1 MIIIR
6 AAERCWRSGKV
17 VFVVVNI
24 KYILVILTMRV
35 ALLQYPIAW
44 ADKETN
50 LRMAEERIAALAG
63 KADVAVLPEM
73 FATGFCTDH
82 PELAETMDGE
92 IIHRLQAAA
101 DQSGVAIVSSFI
113 CSPIANTPSPI
124 ANNPSPHR
132 LTNRGFLIKPSPIT
146 NSPQGVQYPIGGTP
160 SNSPSPIAN
169 NPSPIAIQDKRHLY
183 AHGGEDLFF
192 QPAEERCIFEY
203 KGVKILLLVCYD
215 LRFPVWA
222 RNQSGSDYDIIL
234 VVANW
239 PDIRIQYWDALIA
252 ARATEN
258 QCYIAAV
265 NCVGDDGMGLHYN
278 GHSVAYDT
286 RLQPIVSFADDEEGT
301 KIAEFD
307 IAKLHHFREVLPLW
321 KDVDHFEL
329 KK

>member
-1 MIIIR
+1 
-6 AAERCWRSGKV
+6 
-17 VFVVVNI
+17 
-24 KYILVILTMRV
+24 MRV

-50 LRMAEERIAALAG
+50 LRLAEEHIAALAG

-82 PELAETMDGE
+82 PELAETMNGN
-92 IIHRLQAAA
+92 IIRRLQAAA

-113 CSPIANTPSPI
+113 CLPSPIANTQSPI
-124 ANNPSPHR
+124 AK
-132 LTNRGFLIKPSPIT
+132 LVNRGFMIKPHAPIE
-146 NSPQGVQYPIGGTP
+146 V
-160 SNSPSPIAN
+160 
-169 NPSPIAIQDKRHLY
+169 QDKRHLY

-192 QPAEERCIFEY
+192 QRAEERRIFEY

-239 PDIRIQYWDALIA
+239 PEVRIQYWDALIA

-265 NCVGDDGMGLHYN
+265 NMIGTDDKGLNYN
-278 GHSVAYDT
+278 GHSIAYDT
-286 RLQPIVSFADDEEGT
+286 RLQPIVSFADNEQGT
-301 KIAEFD
+301 QIAEFD
-307 IAKLHHFREVLPLW
+307 IDKLHHFRQVLPLW
-321 KDVDHFEL
+321 KDVDNFEL
-329 KK
+329 HTTIRS

>member
-1 MIIIR
+1 MVM
-6 AAERCWRSGKV
+6 KT
-17 VFVVVNI
+17 
-24 KYILVILTMRV
+24 KT

-50 LRMAEERIAALAG
+50 LRLAEQRIAALAG

-82 PELAETMDGE
+82 PELAETMDGD
-92 IIHRLQAAA
+92 IIRRLQAVA
-101 DQSGVAIVSSFI
+101 DRNGIAIVSSFI
-113 CSPIANTPSPI
+113 CWSQEPGTRSQDNV
-124 ANNPSPHR
+124 R
-132 LTNRGFLIKPSPIT
+132 LVNRGFMIKPNAPIE
-146 NSPQGVQYPIGGTP
+146 
-160 SNSPSPIAN
+160 
-169 NPSPIAIQDKRHLY
+169 IQDKRHLY
-183 AHGGEDLFF
+183 AHGGEDKFF
-192 QPAEERCIFEY
+192 QPAQKRHIFEY

-222 RNQSGSDYDIIL
+222 RNQSGYDYDILL

-307 IAKLHHFREVLPLW
+307 IDKLHHFREVLPLW
-321 KDVDHFEL
+321 KDIDNFTL
-329 KK
+329 QS

>member
-1 MIIIR
+1 M
-6 AAERCWRSGKV
+6 K
-17 VFVVVNI
+17 
-24 KYILVILTMRV
+24 V

-50 LRMAEERIAALAG
+50 LRLAEQRIAALAG

-82 PELAETMDGE
+82 PELAETMNGD
-92 IIHRLQAAA
+92 IVRRLQAAA

-113 CSPIANTPSPI
+113 CVPDNRYPISDNRYPI
-124 ANNPSPHR
+124 SDVR
-132 LTNRGFLIKPSPIT
+132 VKLVNRGFMIKPHQKPIT
-146 NSPQGVQYPIGGTP
+146 DSEASDNRYPIE
-160 SNSPSPIAN
+160 
-169 NPSPIAIQDKRHLY
+169 IQDKRHLY

-203 KGVKILLLVCYD
+203 QGVKILLLVCYD

-301 KIAEFD
+301 KIADFD

>member
-1 MIIIR
+1 MKI
-6 AAERCWRSGKV
+6 
-17 VFVVVNI
+17 
-24 KYILVILTMRV
+24 
-35 ALLQYPIAW
+35 ALLQYSIAW

-50 LRMAEERIAALAG
+50 LRLAEEHIAALAG

-92 IIHRLQAAA
+92 IIRRLQAAA
-101 DQSGVAIVSSFI
+101 NHSGVAIVSSFI
-113 CSPIANTPSPI
+113 CVPDNRYPISDTRYPFSDIRSPLPDNRYPI
-124 ANNPSPHR
+124 SDVQAK
-132 LTNRGFLIKPSPIT
+132 LCNRGFMIT
-146 NSPQGVQYPIGGTP
+146 PIGGTP
-160 SNSPSPIAN
+160 SNSKASDNRYPIE
-169 NPSPIAIQDKRHLY
+169 IQDKRHLY

-192 QPAEERCIFEY
+192 QPAQKRHIFEY
-203 KGVKILLLVCYD
+203 KGVKFLLLVCYD

-222 RNQSGSDYDIIL
+222 RNQSGYDYDILL

-286 RLQPIVSFADDEEGT
+286 RLQPIVSFADDEEST
-301 KIAEFD
+301 KIADFD
-307 IAKLHHFREVLPLW
+307 IAALHHFREVLPLW

>member
-1 MIIIR
+1 MKI
-6 AAERCWRSGKV
+6 
-17 VFVVVNI
+17 
-24 KYILVILTMRV
+24 

-50 LRMAEERIAALAG
+50 LRLAEEHIAALAD

-82 PELAETMDGE
+82 PELAETMDGN
-92 IIHRLQAAA
+92 IIRRLQAAA
-101 DQSGVAIVSSFI
+101 DQSGVAVVGSFI
-113 CSPIANTPSPI
+113 CWSQEPGTRSQDNV
-124 ANNPSPHR
+124 R
-132 LTNRGFLIKPSPIT
+132 LVNRGFMIKPNAPIE
-146 NSPQGVQYPIGGTP
+146 
-160 SNSPSPIAN
+160 
-169 NPSPIAIQDKRHLY
+169 IQDKRHLY
-183 AHGGEDLFF
+183 AHGGEDKFF
-192 QPAEERCIFEY
+192 RHAQKRHIFEY

-222 RNQSGSDYDIIL
+222 RNQSGNDYDIIL

-307 IAKLHHFREVLPLW
+307 IDKLHHFREVLPLW
-321 KDVDHFEL
+321 KDVDNFTL
-329 KK
+329 Q

>member
-1 MIIIR
+1 
-6 AAERCWRSGKV
+6 
-17 VFVVVNI
+17 
-24 KYILVILTMRV
+24 MRV

-50 LRMAEERIAALAG
+50 LHLAEERIAALAG

-82 PELAETMDGE
+82 PELAETMDGD
-92 IIHRLQAAA
+92 IIRRLQATA

-113 CSPIANTPSPI
+113 CKPAIGQ
-124 ANNPSPHR
+124 R
-132 LTNRGFLIKPSPIT
+132 LVNRGFMITPHSVYPNREELEGGPNLPSL
-146 NSPQGVQYPIGGTP
+146 QGGDEGRLFV
-160 SNSPSPIAN
+160 
-169 NPSPIAIQDKRHLY
+169 QDKRHLY

-192 QPAEERCIFEY
+192 QPAQERHIFEY
-203 KGVKILLLVCYD
+203 KGVKILLLICYD

-222 RNQSGSDYDIIL
+222 RNRSGHDYDIII

-286 RLQPIVSFADDEEGT
+286 RLQPIVSFADNEEGT

-321 KDVDHFEL
+321 NDTDNFTL
-329 KK
+329 Q

>member
-1 MIIIR
+1 
-6 AAERCWRSGKV
+6 
-17 VFVVVNI
+17 
-24 KYILVILTMRV
+24 MRV

-50 LRMAEERIAALAG
+50 LRLAEERIAALAG

-82 PELAETMDGE
+82 PELAETMNGD
-92 IIHRLQAAA
+92 IIRRLQAAA

-113 CSPIANTPSPI
+113 CLPIGDKAMRRE
-124 ANNPSPHR
+124 AMR
-132 LTNRGFLIKPSPIT
+132 LVNRGFMIKPHAPIE
-146 NSPQGVQYPIGGTP
+146 
-160 SNSPSPIAN
+160 
-169 NPSPIAIQDKRHLY
+169 IQDKRHLY

-192 QPAEERCIFEY
+192 QPAKERHIFEY

-239 PDIRIQYWDALIA
+239 PEVRIQYWDALIA

-265 NCVGDDGMGLHYN
+265 NMIGTDDKGLNYN

-286 RLQPIVSFADDEEGT
+286 RLQPIVSFADNEQGT
-301 KIAEFD
+301 KIADFNIE
-307 IAKLHHFREVLPLW
+307 ALHHFREVLPLW
-321 KDVDHFEL
+321 KDVDKFEL
-329 KK
+329 LNP

>member
-1 MIIIR
+1 
-6 AAERCWRSGKV
+6 
-17 VFVVVNI
+17 
-24 KYILVILTMRV
+24 MRV

-44 ADKETN
+44 ADKATN
-50 LRMAEERIAALAG
+50 LRQTEERIAALAG

-92 IIHRLQAAA
+92 IMTTLQRIA
-101 DQSGVAIVSSFI
+101 DQYGIAIVSSFI
-113 CSPIANTPSPI
+113 CLPQSIANSPLPIAK
-124 ANNPSPHR
+124 
-132 LTNRGFLIKPSPIT
+132 LVNRGFMVV
-146 NSPQGVQYPIGGTP
+146 PQGEVQ
-160 SNSPSPIAN
+160 
-169 NPSPIAIQDKRHLY
+169 IQDKRHLY
-183 AHGGEDLFF
+183 AHGGEDKFF
-192 QPAEERCIFEY
+192 EQASERHIFEY

-286 RLQPIVSFADDEEGT
+286 RLQPIVSFADDEEDI

-307 IAKLHHFREVLPLW
+307 IDKLHHFREVLPLW

>member
-1 MIIIR
+1 MPTNAKFCVVLGKDKDNPLIFLYFCSEAYFCIKKSTG
-6 AAERCWRSGKV
+6 RS
-17 VFVVVNI
+17 I
-24 KYILVILTMRV
+24 HYPIMRI

-50 LRMAEERIAALAG
+50 LRLAEQRIAALAG

-92 IIHRLQAAA
+92 IMTTLQRLA
-101 DQSGVAIVSSFI
+101 DLYEIAIVGSFI
-113 CSPIANTPSPI
+113 CLPTPPAAGVCCSPAEVLLKQVVDVVVKSAPFK
-124 ANNPSPHR
+124 
-132 LTNRGFLIKPSPIT
+132 LVNRGFMVVPH
-146 NSPQGVQYPIGGTP
+146 GEVQ
-160 SNSPSPIAN
+160 
-169 NPSPIAIQDKRHLY
+169 IQDKRHLY

-192 QPAEERCIFEY
+192 QPAEKRCIFEY
-203 KGVKILLLVCYD
+203 QGVKILLLVCYD

-301 KIAEFD
+301 KIADFD

-321 KDVDHFEL
+321 KDVDYFEI

>member
-1 MIIIR
+1 M
-6 AAERCWRSGKV
+6 K
-17 VFVVVNI
+17 
-24 KYILVILTMRV
+24 V

-44 ADKETN
+44 ADKGTN
-50 LRMAEERIAALAG
+50 LRLAEERIAALAG

-92 IIHRLQAAA
+92 IIRRLQTAA

-113 CSPIANTPSPI
+113 AIATQPLHNATPLLHHSTPLL
-124 ANNPSPHR
+124 R
-132 LTNRGFLIKPSPIT
+132 NRGFMIKPHAEIE
-146 NSPQGVQYPIGGTP
+146 
-160 SNSPSPIAN
+160 
-169 NPSPIAIQDKRHLY
+169 IQDKRHLY

-203 KGVKILLLVCYD
+203 HGVKILLLVCYD

-222 RNQSGSDYDIIL
+222 RNQSGSDYDMIL

-301 KIAEFD
+301 KIADFD

-321 KDVDHFEL
+321 KDVDQFKIQMMHHE
-329 KK
+329 

>member
-1 MIIIR
+1 MKI
-6 AAERCWRSGKV
+6 
-17 VFVVVNI
+17 
-24 KYILVILTMRV
+24 

-50 LRMAEERIAALAG
+50 LRQTEERIAALAG
-63 KADVAVLPEM
+63 QADVAVLPEM

-82 PELAETMDGE
+82 PELAETMDGK
-92 IIHRLQAAA
+92 IMTTLQRLA
-101 DQSGVAIVSSFI
+101 DQYEIAIVSSFI
-113 CSPIANTPSPI
+113 CLPISNSAASHSPLG
-124 ANNPSPHR
+124 R
-132 LTNRGFLIKPSPIT
+132 
-146 NSPQGVQYPIGGTP
+146 PIGGTP
-160 SNSPSPIAN
+160 SNSQAKLVNRGFMVVPHGEVQ
-169 NPSPIAIQDKRHLY
+169 IQDKRHLY

-192 QPAEERCIFEY
+192 EQASERSTFEY
-203 KGVKILLLVCYD
+203 KGVKIQLLVCYD

-222 RNQSGSDYDIIL
+222 RNQSGYDYDILL

-321 KDVDHFEL
+321 KDTDKFEL
-329 KK
+329 Q

>member
-1 MIIIR
+1 MKI
-6 AAERCWRSGKV
+6 
-17 VFVVVNI
+17 
-24 KYILVILTMRV
+24 

-50 LRMAEERIAALAG
+50 LRYAEERIAALAG

-82 PELAETMDGE
+82 PELAETMDGD
-92 IIHRLQAAA
+92 IIRRLQRLAN
-101 DQSGVAIVSSFI
+101 QTGVAIVSSFI
-113 CSPIANTPSPI
+113 CSPVANSEASNTL
-124 ANNPSPHR
+124 AK
-132 LTNRGFLIKPSPIT
+132 LTNRGFMIKPSPIT
-146 NSPQGVQYPIGGTP
+146 NSPSGRPIGETP
-160 SNSPSPIAN
+160 SNTQYSVQL
-169 NPSPIAIQDKRHLY
+169 QDKRHLY

-192 QPAEERCIFEY
+192 QPAQERCIFEY

-265 NCVGDDGMGLHYN
+265 NCVGNDGMGLHYN

-301 KIAEFD
+301 KIADFD
-307 IAKLHHFREVLPLW
+307 IEKLHHFREVLPLW
-321 KDVDHFEL
+321 KDIDRFEL
-329 KK
+329 QQ

>member
-1 MIIIR
+1 
-6 AAERCWRSGKV
+6 
-17 VFVVVNI
+17 
-24 KYILVILTMRV
+24 MRI
-35 ALLQYPIAW
+35 ALLQYSIAW

-50 LRMAEERIAALAG
+50 LRMAEEHIAALAG

-92 IIHRLQAAA
+92 IIRRLQAAA

-113 CSPIANTPSPI
+113 CLPISNSAASHSQ
-124 ANNPSPHR
+124 AK
-132 LTNRGFLIKPSPIT
+132 LVNRGFMIKPSPIT
-146 NSPQGVQYPIGGTP
+146 NSPSGRPIGGTP
-160 SNSPSPIAN
+160 SNSEASIE
-169 NPSPIAIQDKRHLY
+169 IQDKRHLY

-192 QPAEERCIFEY
+192 QPAQKRHIFEY
-203 KGVKILLLVCYD
+203 KGVKFLLLVCYD

-239 PDIRIQYWDALIA
+239 PEVRVQYWDALVA

-265 NCVGDDGMGLHYN
+265 NMVGTDDKGLNYN

-286 RLQPIVSFADDEEGT
+286 RLQPIVSFADNEEGT
-301 KIAEFD
+301 KIADFD
-307 IAKLHHFREVLPLW
+307 IAALHHFREVLPLW
-321 KDVDHFEL
+321 KDVDQFEL

>member
-1 MIIIR
+1 
-6 AAERCWRSGKV
+6 
-17 VFVVVNI
+17 
-24 KYILVILTMRV
+24 MRV

-50 LRMAEERIAALAG
+50 LRLAEERIAALAG

-82 PELAETMDGE
+82 PELAETMNGD
-92 IIHRLQAAA
+92 IIRRLQTAA
-101 DQSGVAIVSSFI
+101 DQSGVAVVSSFI
-113 CSPIANTPSPI
+113 CLPSPI
-124 ANNPSPHR
+124 ANNQSPITK
-132 LTNRGFLIKPSPIT
+132 LVNRGFMIKSHAPIE
-146 NSPQGVQYPIGGTP
+146 
-160 SNSPSPIAN
+160 
-169 NPSPIAIQDKRHLY
+169 IQDKRHLY

-192 QPAEERCIFEY
+192 QPAEERHIFEY

-239 PDIRIQYWDALIA
+239 PEVRIQYWDALIA

-265 NCVGDDGMGLHYN
+265 NMIGTDDKGLNYN

-286 RLQPIVSFADDEEGT
+286 RLQPIVSFADNEQGT
-301 KIAEFD
+301 KIADFNIE
-307 IAKLHHFREVLPLW
+307 ALHHFREVLPLW
-321 KDVDHFEL
+321 KDVDKFEL
-329 KK
+329 LNP

>member
-1 MIIIR
+1 
-6 AAERCWRSGKV
+6 
-17 VFVVVNI
+17 
-24 KYILVILTMRV
+24 MRI

-50 LRMAEERIAALAG
+50 LRLAEQRIAALAG

-82 PELAETMDGE
+82 PELAETMDGD
-92 IIHRLQAAA
+92 IIRRLQAAA

-113 CSPIANTPSPI
+113 CLPISNSAASHSPLG
-124 ANNPSPHR
+124 R
-132 LTNRGFLIKPSPIT
+132 
-146 NSPQGVQYPIGGTP
+146 PIGGTP
-160 SNSPSPIAN
+160 SNSQAKLVNRGFMVVPHGEVQ
-169 NPSPIAIQDKRHLY
+169 IQDKRHLY

-192 QPAEERCIFEY
+192 QPAEKRCIFEY
-203 KGVKILLLVCYD
+203 QGVKILLLVCYD

-222 RNQSGSDYDIIL
+222 RNQSGYDYDILL

-301 KIAEFD
+301 KIADFD

-321 KDVDHFEL
+321 KDVDHFEI
-329 KK
+329 KKI

>member
-1 MIIIR
+1 
-6 AAERCWRSGKV
+6 
-17 VFVVVNI
+17 
-24 KYILVILTMRV
+24 MRV

-50 LRMAEERIAALAG
+50 LRLAEERIAALAG

-82 PELAETMDGE
+82 PELAETMNGD
-92 IIHRLQAAA
+92 IIRRLQAAA
-101 DQSGVAIVSSFI
+101 DQSGVAVVSSFI
-113 CSPIANTPSPI
+113 CLPIGDKAMKQEVM
-124 ANNPSPHR
+124 R
-132 LTNRGFLIKPSPIT
+132 LVNRGFMIKPHAPIE
-146 NSPQGVQYPIGGTP
+146 
-160 SNSPSPIAN
+160 
-169 NPSPIAIQDKRHLY
+169 IQDKRHLY

-192 QPAEERCIFEY
+192 QPAEERHIFEY

-222 RNQSGSDYDIIL
+222 RNQSGSDYDLIL

-239 PDIRIQYWDALIA
+239 PEVRIQYWDALIA

-265 NCVGDDGMGLHYN
+265 NMIGTDDKELNYN

-286 RLQPIVSFADDEEGT
+286 RLQPIVSFADNEQGT
-301 KIAEFD
+301 KIADFNIE
-307 IAKLHHFREVLPLW
+307 ALHHFREVLPLW
-321 KDVDHFEL
+321 KDVDKFEL
-329 KK
+329 LNP

>member
-1 MIIIR
+1 MKI
-6 AAERCWRSGKV
+6 
-17 VFVVVNI
+17 
-24 KYILVILTMRV
+24 

-82 PELAETMDGE
+82 PELAETMDGD
-92 IIHRLQAAA
+92 IIRRLQTLAN
-101 DQSGVAIVSSFI
+101 QTGVAIVSSFI
-113 CSPIANTPSPI
+113 CSPVANSEASNTL
-124 ANNPSPHR
+124 AK
-132 LTNRGFLIKPSPIT
+132 LTNRGFMIKPSPIT
-146 NSPQGVQYPIGGTP
+146 NSPSGRPIGETP
-160 SNSPSPIAN
+160 SNTQYSVQL
-169 NPSPIAIQDKRHLY
+169 QDKRHLY

-192 QPAEERCIFEY
+192 QPAQERCIFEY

-258 QCYIAAV
+258 QSYIAAV
-265 NCVGDDGMGLHYN
+265 NCVGNDGMGLHYN

-301 KIAEFD
+301 KIADFD
-307 IAKLHHFREVLPLW
+307 IEKLHHFREVLPLW
-321 KDVDHFEL
+321 KDIDRFEL
-329 KK
+329 QQ

>member
-1 MIIIR
+1 MKI
-6 AAERCWRSGKV
+6 
-17 VFVVVNI
+17 
-24 KYILVILTMRV
+24 

-82 PELAETMDGE
+82 PELAETMDGD
-92 IIHRLQAAA
+92 IIRRLQAAA

-113 CSPIANTPSPI
+113 CLPSPIANTQSPI
-124 ANNPSPHR
+124 AK
-132 LTNRGFLIKPSPIT
+132 LVNRGFMIKPHAPIE
-146 NSPQGVQYPIGGTP
+146 V
-160 SNSPSPIAN
+160 
-169 NPSPIAIQDKRHLY
+169 QDKRHLY

-192 QPAEERCIFEY
+192 QRAEERRIFEY

-258 QCYIAAV
+258 QCYITAV

-286 RLQPIVSFADDEEGT
+286 RLQPIVSFANNEEGT
-301 KIAEFD
+301 KIAELD
-307 IAKLHHFREVLPLW
+307 IDKLHHFREVLPLW
-321 KDVDHFEL
+321 KDVDNFEL
-329 KK
+329 HTTIRP

>member
-1 MIIIR
+1 
-6 AAERCWRSGKV
+6 
-17 VFVVVNI
+17 
-24 KYILVILTMRV
+24 MRV

-82 PELAETMDGE
+82 PELAETMNGD
-92 IIHRLQAAA
+92 IIRRLQAAA

-113 CSPIANTPSPI
+113 CLPIGDKAMRRE
-124 ANNPSPHR
+124 AMR
-132 LTNRGFLIKPSPIT
+132 LVNRGFMIKPHAPIE
-146 NSPQGVQYPIGGTP
+146 
-160 SNSPSPIAN
+160 
-169 NPSPIAIQDKRHLY
+169 IQDKRHLY

-192 QPAEERCIFEY
+192 LPAEDRHIFEY

-222 RNQSGSDYDIIL
+222 RNQSGSDYDLIL

-239 PDIRIQYWDALIA
+239 PEVRIQYWDALIA

-265 NCVGDDGMGLHYN
+265 NMIGTDDKGLNYN
-278 GHSVAYDT
+278 GHSMAYDT
-286 RLQPIVSFADDEEGT
+286 RLQPIVSFADNEQGT
-301 KIAEFD
+301 KIADFNIE
-307 IAKLHHFREVLPLW
+307 ALHHFREVLPLW
-321 KDVDHFEL
+321 KDVDKFEL
-329 KK
+329 LNP

>member
-1 MIIIR
+1 
-6 AAERCWRSGKV
+6 
-17 VFVVVNI
+17 
-24 KYILVILTMRV
+24 MRI

-50 LRMAEERIAALAG
+50 LRLAEQRIAALAG
-63 KADVAVLPEM
+63 KADVAILPEM

-92 IIHRLQAAA
+92 IMTTLQRIA
-101 DQSGVAIVSSFI
+101 DQYEIAITSSFI
-113 CSPIANTPSPI
+113 CLPISNSAASHSPLG
-124 ANNPSPHR
+124 R
-132 LTNRGFLIKPSPIT
+132 
-146 NSPQGVQYPIGGTP
+146 PIGGTP
-160 SNSPSPIAN
+160 SNSQAKLVNRGFMVVPHGEVQ
-169 NPSPIAIQDKRHLY
+169 IQDKRHLY

-192 QPAEERCIFEY
+192 QPAEKRCIFEY
-203 KGVKILLLVCYD
+203 QGVKILLLVCYD

-286 RLQPIVSFADDEEGT
+286 RLQPIVSFADDEEDT
-301 KIAEFD
+301 KIADFD

-321 KDVDHFEL
+321 KDVDHFEI
-329 KK
+329 KNI

>member
-1 MIIIR
+1 
-6 AAERCWRSGKV
+6 
-17 VFVVVNI
+17 
-24 KYILVILTMRV
+24 MRV

-50 LRMAEERIAALAG
+50 LRLAEQRIAALAG

-82 PELAETMDGE
+82 PELAETMDGQ
-92 IIHRLQAAA
+92 IMTTLQRIAN
-101 DQSGVAIVSSFI
+101 QYKIAIVSSFI
-113 CSPIANTPSPI
+113 CLPISNSAASHSPLG
-124 ANNPSPHR
+124 R
-132 LTNRGFLIKPSPIT
+132 
-146 NSPQGVQYPIGGTP
+146 PIGGTP
-160 SNSPSPIAN
+160 SNSQAKLVNRGFMVVPHGEVQ
-169 NPSPIAIQDKRHLY
+169 IQDKRHLY
-183 AHGGEDLFF
+183 AHGGEDMFF

-222 RNQSGSDYDIIL
+222 RNQSGYDYDILL

-265 NCVGDDGMGLHYN
+265 NCVGEDGMNLHYN

-286 RLQPIVSFADDEEGT
+286 RLQPIVSFTDNEEGT
-301 KIAEFD
+301 KIADFD

-321 KDVDHFEL
+321 KDADAFEI
-329 KK
+329 KI

>member
-1 MIIIR
+1 MKI
-6 AAERCWRSGKV
+6 
-17 VFVVVNI
+17 
-24 KYILVILTMRV
+24 

-50 LRMAEERIAALAG
+50 LRYAEERIAALAG

-82 PELAETMDGE
+82 PELAETMDGD
-92 IIHRLQAAA
+92 IIRRLQTLAN
-101 DQSGVAIVSSFI
+101 QTGVAIVSSFI
-113 CSPIANTPSPI
+113 CSPIANSEASNTR
-124 ANNPSPHR
+124 AK
-132 LTNRGFLIKPSPIT
+132 LTNRGFMIKPSPIT
-146 NSPQGVQYPIGGTP
+146 NSPSGRPIGGTP
-160 SNSPSPIAN
+160 SNSIA
-169 NPSPIAIQDKRHLY
+169 SIEVQDKRHLY

-192 QPAEERCIFEY
+192 QPAQERCIFEY

-222 RNQSGSDYDIIL
+222 RNQSGSDYDIIF

-265 NCVGDDGMGLHYN
+265 NCVGNDGMGLHYN

-286 RLQPIVSFADDEEGT
+286 RLPPIVSFADDEEGT
-301 KIAEFD
+301 KIADFD
-307 IAKLHHFREVLPLW
+307 IEKLHHFREVLPLW
-321 KDVDHFEL
+321 KDIDRFEL
-329 KK
+329 QQ

>member
-1 MIIIR
+1 
-6 AAERCWRSGKV
+6 
-17 VFVVVNI
+17 
-24 KYILVILTMRV
+24 MRV
-35 ALLQYPIAW
+35 ALLQYSIAW

-50 LRMAEERIAALAG
+50 LRYAEERIAALAG

-82 PELAETMDGE
+82 PELAEPMDGD
-92 IIHRLQAAA
+92 IIRRLQAAA
-101 DQSGVAIVSSFI
+101 DHSGVAIVSSFI
-113 CSPIANTPSPI
+113 CSPDSLIAS
-124 ANNPSPHR
+124 SPHR
-132 LTNRGFLIKPSPIT
+132 LTNRGFMIKPNAPIE
-146 NSPQGVQYPIGGTP
+146 
-160 SNSPSPIAN
+160 
-169 NPSPIAIQDKRHLY
+169 IQDKRHLY

-192 QPAEERCIFEY
+192 QPAQHRHIFEY

-265 NCVGDDGMGLHYN
+265 NCVGNDGMGLHYN

-301 KIAEFD
+301 KIADFD

-321 KDVDHFEL
+321 KDVDNFAL
-329 KK
+329 Q

>member
-1 MIIIR
+1 MKI
-6 AAERCWRSGKV
+6 
-17 VFVVVNI
+17 
-24 KYILVILTMRV
+24 

-50 LRMAEERIAALAG
+50 LRLTEDRIAALAG

-82 PELAETMDGE
+82 PELAETMDGD
-92 IIHRLQAAA
+92 IVRRLQAVA
-101 DQSGVAIVSSFI
+101 DKTDVAIVSSFI
-113 CSPIANTPSPI
+113 CLPAIGQ
-124 ANNPSPHR
+124 R
-132 LTNRGFLIKPSPIT
+132 LVNRGFMIKPNAPIE
-146 NSPQGVQYPIGGTP
+146 
-160 SNSPSPIAN
+160 
-169 NPSPIAIQDKRHLY
+169 IQDKRHLY

-192 QPAEERCIFEY
+192 QPAEKRCIFEY
-203 KGVKILLLVCYD
+203 QGVKILLLVCYD
-215 LRFPVWA
+215 LRFPAWA
-222 RNQSGSDYDIIL
+222 RNQSGYDYDILL

-321 KDVDHFEL
+321 KDTDKFEL
-329 KK
+329 Q

>member
-1 MIIIR
+1 
-6 AAERCWRSGKV
+6 
-17 VFVVVNI
+17 
-24 KYILVILTMRV
+24 MRV

-44 ADKETN
+44 ADKGTN
-50 LRMAEERIAALAG
+50 LRLAEERIAALAG

-82 PELAETMDGE
+82 PELAETMNGD
-92 IIHRLQAAA
+92 IIRRLQAAA

-113 CSPIANTPSPI
+113 CLPIGDKAMRRE
-124 ANNPSPHR
+124 AMR
-132 LTNRGFLIKPSPIT
+132 LVNRGFMIKPHAPIE
-146 NSPQGVQYPIGGTP
+146 
-160 SNSPSPIAN
+160 
-169 NPSPIAIQDKRHLY
+169 IQDKRHLY

-192 QPAEERCIFEY
+192 QPAEGRHIFEY

-222 RNQSGSDYDIIL
+222 RNQSGSDYDLIL

-239 PDIRIQYWDALIA
+239 PEVRIQYWDALIA

-265 NCVGDDGMGLHYN
+265 NMIGTDDKGLNYN

-286 RLQPIVSFADDEEGT
+286 RLQPIVSFADNEQGT
-301 KIAEFD
+301 KIADFNIE
-307 IAKLHHFREVLPLW
+307 ALHHFREVLPLW
-321 KDVDHFEL
+321 KDVDKFEL
-329 KK
+329 LNP

>member
-1 MIIIR
+1 MKI
-6 AAERCWRSGKV
+6 
-17 VFVVVNI
+17 
-24 KYILVILTMRV
+24 

-50 LRMAEERIAALAG
+50 LRLAEEHIAALAD

-82 PELAETMDGE
+82 PELAETMDGN
-92 IIHRLQAAA
+92 IIRRLQAAA
-101 DQSGVAIVSSFI
+101 DQSGVAVVGSFI
-113 CSPIANTPSPI
+113 CWSQEPGTRSQDNV
-124 ANNPSPHR
+124 R
-132 LTNRGFLIKPSPIT
+132 LVNRGFMIKPNAPIE
-146 NSPQGVQYPIGGTP
+146 
-160 SNSPSPIAN
+160 
-169 NPSPIAIQDKRHLY
+169 IQDKRHLY
-183 AHGGEDLFF
+183 AHGGEDKFF
-192 QPAEERCIFEY
+192 RPAQKRHIFEY

-222 RNQSGSDYDIIL
+222 RNQSGNDYDIIL

-265 NCVGDDGMGLHYN
+265 NCVGDDGMDLHYN

-307 IAKLHHFREVLPLW
+307 IDKLHHFREVLPLW
-321 KDVDHFEL
+321 KDRDEFDL
-329 KK
+329 K

>member
-1 MIIIR
+1 M
-6 AAERCWRSGKV
+6 K
-17 VFVVVNI
+17 
-24 KYILVILTMRV
+24 V

-50 LRMAEERIAALAG
+50 LRRAEEHIAALAN

-92 IIHRLQAAA
+92 IMQTLQRLA
-101 DQSGVAIVSSFI
+101 DQYEIAIVGSFI
-113 CSPIANTPSPI
+113 CLPESKLGKRDSEVDFRPDIRRSTPITK
-124 ANNPSPHR
+124 
-132 LTNRGFLIKPSPIT
+132 LVNRGFMVAPHAP
-146 NSPQGVQYPIGGTP
+146 VQV
-160 SNSPSPIAN
+160 
-169 NPSPIAIQDKRHLY
+169 QDKRHLY
-183 AHGGEDLFF
+183 AHGGEDKFF
-192 QPAEERCIFEY
+192 EQATERRLFEY
-203 KGVKILLLVCYD
+203 KGVKMLLLVCYD

-222 RNQSGSDYDIIL
+222 RNQSGNDYDIIL

-286 RLQPIVSFADDEEGT
+286 RLEDIAKFAENEEGT
-301 KIAEFD
+301 RIVEFD
-307 IAKLHHFREVLPLW
+307 IPALHHFREVLPLW
-321 KDVDHFEL
+321 KDADAFEFV
-329 KK
+329 

>member
-1 MIIIR
+1 
-6 AAERCWRSGKV
+6 
-17 VFVVVNI
+17 
-24 KYILVILTMRV
+24 MRV

-44 ADKETN
+44 ADKEAN
-50 LRMAEERIAALAG
+50 LRLAEERIAALAG

-82 PELAETMDGE
+82 PELAETLDGN
-92 IIHRLQAAA
+92 IIRRLQAAA
-101 DQSGVAIVSSFI
+101 DQSGVAIASSFI
-113 CSPIANTPSPI
+113 CLPATGQ
-124 ANNPSPHR
+124 R
-132 LTNRGFLIKPSPIT
+132 LVNRGFMITPHSVYPNREELEGGSNLPSL
-146 NSPQGVQYPIGGTP
+146 QGGDGGRLFV
-160 SNSPSPIAN
+160 
-169 NPSPIAIQDKRHLY
+169 QDKRHLY

-192 QPAEERCIFEY
+192 QPAQERHIFEY

-222 RNQSGSDYDIIL
+222 RNRSGHDYDLIL

-265 NCVGDDGMGLHYN
+265 NCVGNDGMGLHYN

-286 RLQPIVSFADDEEGT
+286 RLQPIARFEDNEEGT

-321 KDVDHFEL
+321 QDVDTFEL
-329 KK
+329 Q

>member
-1 MIIIR
+1 
-6 AAERCWRSGKV
+6 
-17 VFVVVNI
+17 
-24 KYILVILTMRV
+24 MRI

-92 IIHRLQAAA
+92 IIRRLQAVA
-101 DQSGVAIVSSFI
+101 DKSGVAIVSSFI
-113 CSPIANTPSPI
+113 CLPDSRFPIPDT
-124 ANNPSPHR
+124 R
-132 LTNRGFLIKPSPIT
+132 TKLRNRGFMIKPHQKPIT
-146 NSPQGVQYPIGGTP
+146 DSEVSDNRYPIE
-160 SNSPSPIAN
+160 
-169 NPSPIAIQDKRHLY
+169 IQDKRHLY

-192 QPAEERCIFEY
+192 QPAEKRCIFEY
-203 KGVKILLLVCYD
+203 QGVKILLLVCYD

-301 KIAEFD
+301 KIADFD

-321 KDVDHFEL
+321 KDVDHFEI

>member
-1 MIIIR
+1 
-6 AAERCWRSGKV
+6 
-17 VFVVVNI
+17 
-24 KYILVILTMRV
+24 MRV

-50 LRMAEERIAALAG
+50 LRLAEERIAALAN

-73 FATGFCTDH
+73 FATSFCTDH

-92 IIHRLQAAA
+92 ILSTIQRLANQY
-101 DQSGVAIVSSFI
+101 DIAIVSSFI
-113 CSPIANTPSPI
+113 CIPAMGQ
-124 ANNPSPHR
+124 R
-132 LTNRGFLIKPSPIT
+132 LVNRGFMATPNAPI
-146 NSPQGVQYPIGGTP
+146 Q
-160 SNSPSPIAN
+160 
-169 NPSPIAIQDKRHLY
+169 IQDKRHLY

-192 QPAEERCIFEY
+192 QPAQERHTFEY

-222 RNQSGSDYDIIL
+222 RNQSGHDYDLMI

-239 PDIRIQYWDALIA
+239 PEIRIQYWDALVA

-265 NCVGDDGMGLHYN
+265 NMVGTDDKGLNYN

-286 RLQPIVSFADDEEGT
+286 RLQPIVAFADNEQGT
-301 KIAEFD
+301 KIADFNIE
-307 IAKLHHFREVLPLW
+307 ALRHFREVLPLW
-321 KDVDHFEL
+321 KDVDKFEL
-329 KK
+329 STT

>member
-1 MIIIR
+1 M
-6 AAERCWRSGKV
+6 K
-17 VFVVVNI
+17 
-24 KYILVILTMRV
+24 V

-50 LRMAEERIAALAG
+50 LRLAEQRIAALAG

-82 PELAETMDGE
+82 PELAETVDGD
-92 IIHRLQAAA
+92 IIRRLQAVA
-101 DQSGVAIVSSFI
+101 DKTDVAIVSSFI
-113 CSPIANTPSPI
+113 CLPISNSAASHSPLG
-124 ANNPSPHR
+124 R
-132 LTNRGFLIKPSPIT
+132 
-146 NSPQGVQYPIGGTP
+146 PIGGTP
-160 SNSPSPIAN
+160 SNSQAKLVNRGFMITPHSVYPNREELEGGSNLPSLQGGDGGRLFV
-169 NPSPIAIQDKRHLY
+169 QDKRHLY

-203 KGVKILLLVCYD
+203 QGVKILLLVCYD

-301 KIAEFD
+301 KIADFD